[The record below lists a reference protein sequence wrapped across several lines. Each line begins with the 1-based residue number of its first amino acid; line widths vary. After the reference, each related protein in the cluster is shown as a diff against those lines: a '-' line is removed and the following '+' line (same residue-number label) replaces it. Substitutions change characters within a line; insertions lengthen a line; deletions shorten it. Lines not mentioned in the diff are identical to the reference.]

1 MKRTRSFDTHI
12 KLVSSTWLDFAVDIR
27 VFSSQLTAVCAVS
40 AGSIISKKGAESLFA
55 LVLDVKFGRAAICK
69 DLESA
74 TELAQMLVST
84 TTIQIFHHK
93 RGREGCETSVQGAMQ
108 QHNIEPQGR

>member
-1 MKRTRSFDTHI
+1 MRRKTSRCFDTHA
-12 KLVSSTWLDFAVDIR
+12 KLESSTWPDFGVDIR
-27 VFSSQLTAVCAVS
+27 VFSNQLTAVCAVS
-40 AGSIISKKGAESLFA
+40 AGSIISKKGAESLSA
-55 LVLDVKFGRAAICK
+55 LVLDVKFGRAAVCK

-93 RGREGCETSVQGAMQ
+93 TGREVL
-108 QHNIEPQGR
+108 